1 MFGDQRSVIS
11 KQEAREELLKGINL
25 LADTVAYTM
34 GPKGRNVILQR
45 HYNQSRVTK
54 DGVTVA
60 SEFFLKD
67 PVQDI
72 GAQLI
77 KEAAQKTADEA
88 GDGTTTA
95 TVIAREII
103 REGIKYLNINPKA
116 NPIDLNEGIT
126 FAVNKIVEAI
136 KNKSQPVNIEDDSLL
151 HVATI
156 SANNDPKLGELIT
169 EAVRMVGKDGQVLM
183 EYTENPES
191 YIETIK
197 GATWQQPIINA
208 NFIVA
213 ADTEEIV
220 LDNPLIV
227 VSNFKLSSDKEAY
240 EITKVAQSQN
250 RPVLIICEELSKS
263 ALAFLLKSVRSGHI
277 KAAAVLPPGMSNMRT
292 FHLEDLSVI
301 TGASFQDYN
310 KGDTPKSFKSTFY
323 GSAEKVIVNRKQTV
337 IIGGKGNPDAIE
349 KRKLSIKENIKNAQK
364 GLDDRHKNRY
374 AQMFGGIATVYVG
387 GGSDIERK
395 ERKDRVEDSIL
406 ATQSALSEGIL
417 PGGGSFLYDPKVG
430 INLRGYEPNS
440 REAYYQKGMQIVLSA
455 CTAPY
460 KQILENAGISMEKDG
475 YRLLNVKTGEQV
487 KDLIEEGII
496 DPAKVTRCAL
506 ENAASVAKMILTTE
520 GVIYYTDDQHIHES
534 ITMDRGNMK

>member
-169 EAVRMVGKDGQVLM
+169 EAVRMVGQDGQVLM
-183 EYTENPES
+183 EYTESPES

-227 VSNFKLSSDKEAY
+227 VSNFKLSSDTEAY
-240 EITKVAQSQN
+240 HITKIAQSQD
-250 RPVLIICEELSKS
+250 RPILIICEELNKS
-263 ALAFLLKSVRSGHI
+263 ALAFLLKNVRNGHI

-310 KGDTPKSFKSTFY
+310 KGDTPKGFKSTFY
-323 GSAEKVIVNRKQTV
+323 GSAKKVIVNRKQTV

-417 PGGGSFLYDPKVG
+417 PGGGWFLKHPGKFALPTSKPNEFYEG
-430 INLRGYEPNS
+430 IDIILKTCAKPFD
-440 REAYYQKGMQIVLSA
+440 
-455 CTAPY
+455 
-460 KQILENAGISMEKDG
+460 QILHNAGLTHESKNP
-475 YRLLNVKTGEQV
+475 LNVKTNKEV